1 MLPFSIISSYH
12 ESFTENF
19 CGGDYSDLTSTS
31 ESGWKDATL
40 KRTGR
45 GSNKGTI
52 PLSTRK
58 TCQNYV
64 ETQHS
69 KADDWHIEIAVPK
82 SHNVLEDFHNEE
94 SEGSSV
100 TKALERMSTD
110 VTSARDIGYEYVPMD
125 DKQECS
131 SVCNL
136 ATDNFETKFVAVS
149 HECLE
154 EGGSV
159 KPIRRTQRFAAEEIS
174 DEQIYSVK
182 MQDRRSLDSTVTESF
197 SQTASGCCSQMANE
211 MVFIR
216 KQLLEIE
223 NKQSSLMDLLQVNSR
238 ILGYSYKFG
247 ALPLV
252 QIS

>member
-82 SHNVLEDFHNEE
+82 SHNEE